1 MASFVYYHIESDD
14 RCVIYFGNHLQVFKG
29 AAVVNL
35 AEAEELV
42 GPQARDQYTKVLVRP
57 KVAKNNSPQNS
68 VS

>member
-14 RCVIYFGNHLQVFKG
+14 RCVIYFGDHRQVFKG

-35 AEAEELV
+35 AEAEGLV
-42 GPQARDQYTKVLVRP
+42 DPQTRDRCTKVLVRP
-57 KVAKNNSPQNS
+57 KVAKNNSPQNN